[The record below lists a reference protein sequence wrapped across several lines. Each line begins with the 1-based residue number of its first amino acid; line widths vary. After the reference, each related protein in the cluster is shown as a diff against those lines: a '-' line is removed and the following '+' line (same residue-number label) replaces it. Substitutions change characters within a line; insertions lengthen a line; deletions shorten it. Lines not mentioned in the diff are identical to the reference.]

1 MAAACALAMGR
12 GRWVCVWLS
21 SQPAGC
27 EDNRFTRRVRGAAEP
42 EISPGGAV
50 SAWPGGFGDRKSI
63 R

>member
-21 SQPAGC
+21 SQPA
-27 EDNRFTRRVRGAAEP
+27 AARITDSQGEYEGRPEP

>member
-42 EISPGGAV
+42 EISPRRRGERVA
-50 SAWPGGFGDRKSI
+50 GGFGDRKSI